1 MLPIASATLLL
12 ISMPLS
18 ALLVAQYLHSITSD
32 NSYDKSQN
40 SFILCT
46 YPQTLICAFQ
56 PT

>member
-12 ISMPLS
+12 ISMSLS